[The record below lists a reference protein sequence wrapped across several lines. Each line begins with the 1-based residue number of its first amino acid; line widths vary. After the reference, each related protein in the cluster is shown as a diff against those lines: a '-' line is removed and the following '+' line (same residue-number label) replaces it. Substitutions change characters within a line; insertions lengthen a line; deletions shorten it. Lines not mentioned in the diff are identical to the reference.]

1 MDILPK
7 ALADLNVVATRALE
21 YQMNGQATILVISP
35 LVSNIK
41 VQIRD
46 IESIVYS
53 GHSAGGHRYQ
63 WVNCQKFASVT
74 SKLCF
79 RVLRKSRRPLGK
91 SWLIRVHRYIYLCA
105 VVVDVSISL
114 IDSVL
119 WELPQE
125 KVLWKQRLPRT
136 SPSDGDLFAV
146 GEDFFFAWLRSGVT
160 H

>member
-63 WVNCQKFASVT
+63 
-74 SKLCF
+74 
-79 RVLRKSRRPLGK
+79 
-91 SWLIRVHRYIYLCA
+91 
-105 VVVDVSISL
+105 
-114 IDSVL
+114 
-119 WELPQE
+119 
-125 KVLWKQRLPRT
+125 
-136 SPSDGDLFAV
+136 
-146 GEDFFFAWLRSGVT
+146 
-160 H
+160 